1 MRLIP
6 PYFPYIIYNIALAE
20 ANKSKSNA
28 KKNNTDRQEK
38 EKKKRKKTP
47 HKAYKFVQRG
57 ELSDLETD

>member
-1 MRLIP
+1 M
-6 PYFPYIIYNIALAE
+6 AE

-28 KKNNTDRQEK
+28 KKTIQTDQEK